1 MSELN
6 RCCRLRAPMW
16 LSCAINASTDFWLNE
31 TEILILFVIFDWV
44 FCDYSQIDP
53 DIKIICAFYPPRLF
67 FSCCLPTA
75 KEALLAI
82 FLEKWFTSVLHKVL
96 LETNAALD
104 RFCMVHWNRHCF
116 SLSFRRLFKHMTEA
130 NAFISEWRFL
140 ESFCVKFGIFCINL
154 SLRDNTYLDYT
165 HSKNLKKE

>member
-1 MSELN
+1 MNELN
-6 RCCRLRAPMW
+6 RCCRLRALMW
-16 LSCAINASTDFWLNE
+16 LSSASNPLTDFWLNG

-82 FLEKWFTSVLHKVL
+82 FLRSDLQVCSTKFCWKQILLWTDFVWFIETGCVPLFHSGDSSNIRLRQMLLFQNGDFWKVFAWSL
-96 LETNAALD
+96 AYFAL
-104 RFCMVHWNRHCF
+104 
-116 SLSFRRLFKHMTEA
+116 
-130 NAFISEWRFL
+130 IS
-140 ESFCVKFGIFCINL
+140 
-154 SLRDNTYLDYT
+154 
-165 HSKNLKKE
+165 H